1 MTLVL
6 GRLRRLF
13 TALYEDDRTRSLSVN
28 PLQCW
33 KYLLAWSS
41 LSRYSRC
48 YILPSLE
55 KVAGKESLWNVGKSR
70 QFARIRKIWDKSC
83 PLWVQSTWLCAI
95 LMAKSACYSWKRS
108 IWKKVVRYWLLI
120 IIVSF
125 VLKILATI
133 VGNLLSKKQKTIHG
147 RLKAKKVEKLNH
159 KIWDASRYFFHKDH
173 LSLRIYIC

>member
-13 TALYEDDRTRSLSVN
+13 IALYEEDRTRSLSVN
-28 PLQCW
+28 PLRCW

-48 YILPSLE
+48 YILPSPE
-55 KVAGKESLWNVGKSR
+55 KVAGKESLWNVWKSKK
-70 QFARIRKIWDKSC
+70 FAWIRKIWDKSC
-83 PLWVQSTWLCAI
+83 PLWVPSTWLCAI

-120 IIVSF
+120 IVVSF
-125 VLKILATI
+125 VLKILSNYCEQSVEQNTKNNPWS
-133 VGNLLSKKQKTIHG
+133 VKGQKS
-147 RLKAKKVEKLNH
+147 EKI
-159 KIWDASRYFFHKDH
+159 KS
-173 LSLRIYIC
+173 